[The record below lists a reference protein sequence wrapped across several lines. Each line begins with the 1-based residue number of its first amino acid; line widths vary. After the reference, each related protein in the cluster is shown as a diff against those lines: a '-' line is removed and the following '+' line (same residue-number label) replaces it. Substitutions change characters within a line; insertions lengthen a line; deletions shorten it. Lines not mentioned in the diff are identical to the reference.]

1 MSVDYDGDDAT
12 FIINCLKS
20 LRSIIN
26 MKYLDIYNNS
36 SQVKVKLNRVID
48 TYDTA
53 NSRAEL
59 VKKGLI
65 KEEKS
70 DDVYDDEEAA
80 ANVPPISVDINYLE
94 EDEDTAIGA
103 SIVKSN
109 KEVSGVFMSE
119 GKIVD
124 IDYFKDR
131 MKSDQVSQDI
141 DNIKHDMLKMMD
153 RIDDT
158 EQSLINLKYLLK
170 DKKVKTS
177 TEVKVPDIHRRGF
190 LNVEGKET
198 E

>member
-1 MSVDYDGDDAT
+1 
-12 FIINCLKS
+12 
-20 LRSIIN
+20 
-26 MKYLDIYNNS
+26 
-36 SQVKVKLNRVID
+36 
-48 TYDTA
+48 
-53 NSRAEL
+53 
-59 VKKGLI
+59 
-65 KEEKS
+65 
-70 DDVYDDEEAA
+70 
-80 ANVPPISVDINYLE
+80 
-94 EDEDTAIGA
+94 
-103 SIVKSN
+103 
-109 KEVSGVFMSE
+109 
-119 GKIVD
+119 
-124 IDYFKDR
+124 

>member
-170 DKKVKTS
+170 DKKVKSS

>member
-124 IDYFKDR
+124 IDYFK
-131 MKSDQVSQDI
+131 
-141 DNIKHDMLKMMD
+141 
-153 RIDDT
+153 
-158 EQSLINLKYLLK
+158 
-170 DKKVKTS
+170 
-177 TEVKVPDIHRRGF
+177 
-190 LNVEGKET
+190 EGE
-198 E
+198 EIE